1 MAAVSLHITREEA
14 LRSGL
19 FELLGDAPVQMVDV
33 GDVAQ
38 LREFQALSR
47 EHTLEN
53 EPAVQ
58 TLFDAFIS
66 SRFQMAVETW
76 KRQALTWLN
85 VVPS

>member
-38 LREFQALSR
+38 REFQALSR

-53 EPAVQ
+53 
-58 TLFDAFIS
+58 
-66 SRFQMAVETW
+66 
-76 KRQALTWLN
+76 
-85 VVPS
+85 